1 MKKTLSFFI
10 LIFSFFQGSAQGTWS
25 VVMNLAPRP
34 SGGLMTLLSDGTVL
48 SKSAVGGWDKSWDR
62 LTPDSLGRYAYG
74 TWDTIANMQASRLYF
89 SSQLLKDGRLY
100 VGGGEYGTDTGVSEI
115 YDPLV
120 NTWTP
125 TKPLPTGDLIYDG
138 ESKQLPDGK
147 ILQAIQF
154 GPHGGNAVYI
164 FDPLTN
170 SYIPAP
176 PCLAPGGTTESSWVK
191 LPDESILMIDWHT
204 NTSERYIPSL
214 NSWVTDAIV
223 PVTIWDWWS
232 TEIGPGVLLPN
243 GKVFFIGGSGATVYY
258 TPSGSSA
265 PGTWTAGPSL
275 PSGQGAIDAAAAM
288 MIDGKILCA
297 ASPIPTMPGSFPSPT
312 RLYEFDYISNTFT
325 PISWPGFGSTDM
337 HPCNNNY
344 MLDLPD
350 GTVLF
355 STLNSRE
362 LYIYTPA
369 GMPLASGKPVIN
381 NLLHVAC
388 DTYKVTGTLFNGISE
403 GAYYGDDAQ
412 MSTNFPIVRLK
423 KGTRIFY
430 ARSFNWNRTGVMTGS
445 LADTVTFTLPSGLPA
460 GKYDLEVVA
469 NGIPSTTYSLVTCGV
484 LDLTESD
491 SELKHKLTIYP
502 DPASVEVTIDFNIAK
517 SGVYEISLINM
528 YGKVVKKELGFATL
542 GQNVH
547 LLQLY
552 DIPPGLYT
560 IRILEND
567 EVYNAKFLVK

>member
-1 MKKTLSFFI
+1 
-10 LIFSFFQGSAQGTWS
+10 
-25 VVMNLAPRP
+25 
-34 SGGLMTLLSDGTVL
+34 
-48 SKSAVGGWDKSWDR
+48 
-62 LTPDSLGRYAYG
+62 
-74 TWDTIANMQASRLYF
+74 
-89 SSQLLKDGRLY
+89 
-100 VGGGEYGTDTGVSEI
+100 
-115 YDPLV
+115 
-120 NTWTP
+120 
-125 TKPLPTGDLIYDG
+125 
-138 ESKQLPDGK
+138 
-147 ILQAIQF
+147 
-154 GPHGGNAVYI
+154 
-164 FDPLTN
+164 
-170 SYIPAP
+170 
-176 PCLAPGGTTESSWVK
+176 
-191 LPDESILMIDWHT
+191 
-204 NTSERYIPSL
+204 
-214 NSWVTDAIV
+214 
-223 PVTIWDWWS
+223 
-232 TEIGPGVLLPN
+232 
-243 GKVFFIGGSGATVYY
+243 
-258 TPSGSSA
+258 
-265 PGTWTAGPSL
+265 
-275 PSGQGAIDAAAAM
+275 
-288 MIDGKILCA
+288 
-297 ASPIPTMPGSFPSPT
+297 
-312 RLYEFDYISNTFT
+312 
-325 PISWPGFGSTDM
+325 
-337 HPCNNNY
+337 
-344 MLDLPD
+344 
-350 GTVLF
+350 
-355 STLNSRE
+355 
-362 LYIYTPA
+362 
-369 GMPLASGKPVIN
+369 MPLASGKPVIN